1 MDWEKIERI
10 EIIDNNG
17 RQLVRNNVNAVQ
29 FDLVGDGET
38 LQMFIDYEPEE
49 EIMID

>member
-10 EIIDNNG
+10 EVIDNNG
-17 RQLVRNNVNAVQ
+17 RQLVRNNVTAVQ

-38 LQMFIDYEPEE
+38 LKMFIDYELEE
-49 EIMID
+49 D

>member
-10 EIIDNNG
+10 EVIDNNG
-17 RQLVRNNVNAVQ
+17 RQLVRNNVTAVQ

-38 LQMFIDYEPEE
+38 LKMFIDYEAEE
-49 EIMID
+49 D